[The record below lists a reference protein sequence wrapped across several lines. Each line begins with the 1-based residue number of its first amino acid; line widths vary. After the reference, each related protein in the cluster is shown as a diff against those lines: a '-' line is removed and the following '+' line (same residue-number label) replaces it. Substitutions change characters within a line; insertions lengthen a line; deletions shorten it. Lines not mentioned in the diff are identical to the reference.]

1 MKPKKVS
8 RKVLRK
14 IIETRRPIGLFYTK
28 YHWRFIGVDN
38 RTGDAWTRE
47 FLTKKAYLKWLK
59 GRE

>member
-38 RTGDAWTRE
+38 RTGDAWTE
-47 FLTKKAYLKWLK
+47 GYASN
-59 GRE
+59 G